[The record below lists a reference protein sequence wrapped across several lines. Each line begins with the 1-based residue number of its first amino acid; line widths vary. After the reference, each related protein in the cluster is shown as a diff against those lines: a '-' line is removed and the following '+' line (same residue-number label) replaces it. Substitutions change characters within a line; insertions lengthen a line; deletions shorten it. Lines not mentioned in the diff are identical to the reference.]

1 MNVSQNGERVLDALL
16 WRIRVIAFSQVA
28 ELIGNAEAEKCLRS
42 LVGNALVEPL
52 HVRAKLLRLIKPM
65 FEWEPQQPT
74 EPDFWKLSWACE
86 TRFEKVDA
94 ESHTVYL
101 ATEKACRHF
110 GGVGGR
116 LRQPFQL
123 EHDLGTASM
132 FVAHVRAQTK
142 RQEWVGEDSI
152 RRYYR
157 HMKIKKI
164 PDAAVIAG
172 ERVVKAIEF
181 AGRSYSGDYIR
192 KFHLHWKT
200 RTTPYEIW

>member
-1 MNVSQNGERVLDALL
+1 MNVSRSGERVLDALL
-16 WRIRVIAFSQVA
+16 WRVRVMAFAQVA
-28 ELIGNAEAEKCLRS
+28 ELVGNAEAEKSLRS
-42 LVGNALVEPL
+42 LVRNDLIEPL
-52 HVRAKLLRLIKPM
+52 QVQVKLLRLLEPM
-65 FEWEPQQPT
+65 FEWEPGQINA
-74 EPDFWKLSWACE
+74 PDFWKLSWASE

-94 ESHTVYL
+94 ESHTIYL

-132 FVAHVRAQTK
+132 FVAHAHASSAQ
-142 RQEWVGEDSI
+142 QEWIGEDSI

-164 PDAAVIAG
+164 PDAAVIADEG
-172 ERVVKAIEF
+172 IVKAMEF
-181 AGRSYSGDYIR
+181 AGRSYSGDYIQ
-192 KFHLHWKT
+192 KFHSFWKT
-200 RTTPYEIW
+200 KNTPYEIW